1 MQGQTIGYVG
11 STGLSTGPH
20 LDYRVTRDGVF
31 VNPVSL
37 KMKPTKP
44 LKSRYRSIFEIEKI
58 KRQNQLKAINF
69 SNESMRQANKLST
82 YDAEFIY

>member
-58 KRQNQLKAINF
+58 KRKNQLKAIKF
-69 SNESMRQANKLST
+69 PNEFLRQANKLST